1 MFPRFS
7 PPPDVAMTRLFA
19 LVGVVYQSAAAIILI
34 FLLGR
39 VLSPLAYATF
49 SLTLASSQLLS
60 VLMFEWLQLAGVRFL
75 AAAADEDAARLRSS
89 LFGAALLSALVL
101 LVIGGLAA
109 SIVTPISTSVGFVG
123 LALAVAQGATDLHF
137 MVVRVSHRLGAAA
150 FLLILRATLM
160 VGGATAGA
168 WFYGTANA
176 ALLGMLGAQI
186 ASLIAGQLLH
196 PQTLRKVP
204 RPALLDDWGGFAR
217 YGMLAA
223 GASVLHL
230 SVPVSIRFV
239 VVSALGDAAPAVTA
253 GFSMAIDLL
262 QRPFAVLVAAIHTV
276 NYPEVV
282 HQFERG
288 SADDA
293 RASVAHLLDFI
304 ICATLVMLGGLIGF
318 LPDAGQLFVP
328 ASILASFLQTSA
340 GAAFFYF
347 MHCHL
352 QSTLAIA
359 PHLTKSATRLVVV
372 ALCQLLLV
380 LAVAVPTQAI
390 TGAPTYVL
398 ISAIVA
404 TAIVI
409 VLASGPMI
417 RFGAPPRWGLVA
429 ASVAGAVFIGAFS
442 AVPSQTPVWLVVK
455 IVVATAIVALLAW
468 KGRFLEAAGSSRSDV

>member
-1 MFPRFS
+1 
-7 PPPDVAMTRLFA
+7 MTRLFA
-19 LVGVVYQSAAAIILI
+19 LAGVVYQSAAAIILI

-49 SLTLASSQLLS
+49 SLTLAASQLLS

-75 AAAADEDAARLRSS
+75 AAAVRDDAERLRSS
-89 LFGAALLSALVL
+89 LFAAALASALAL
-101 LVIGGLAA
+101 LVIGGLVVSFVPPIAA
-109 SIVTPISTSVGFVG
+109 SVGYVG

-160 VGGATAGA
+160 VGGATAAA
-168 WFYGTANA
+168 WFHGTADA
-176 ALLGMLGAQI
+176 ALLGMLGAQL
-186 ASLIAGQLLH
+186 ASLIAGQWLH
-196 PQTLRKVP
+196 PYALRKVA
-204 RPALLDDWGGFAR
+204 RSDLLRDWGGFAH

-230 SVPVSIRFV
+230 SVPVSMRFV
-239 VVSALGDAAPAVTA
+239 VVSGLGANAPAVTA

-282 HQFERG
+282 HQYERG
-288 SADDA
+288 SAADA
-293 RASVAHLLDFI
+293 RSAVAHLLDFI

-328 ASILASFLQTSA
+328 ASILPGFLQTSA
-340 GAAFFYF
+340 AAACFYF

-359 PHLTKSATRLVVV
+359 PHLTKSAVRLVVV

-390 TGAPTYVL
+390 TGIPTFVL
-398 ISAIVA
+398 TGAILA

-409 VLASGPMI
+409 VLAAGPMI
-417 RFGAPPRWGLVA
+417 RFGATPRWSLVA
-429 ASVAGAVFIGAFS
+429 ASVAGAAIIGAFS
-442 AVPSQTPVWLVVK
+442 AVPSTSAIWLGAK
-455 IVVATAIVALLAW
+455 IVAATAIVALLAW
-468 KGRFLEAAGSSRSDV
+468 RGRFLEAPGTSRADV

>member
-1 MFPRFS
+1 
-7 PPPDVAMTRLFA
+7 MTRLFA

-39 VLSPLAYATF
+39 VLSPLAYAKF

-75 AAAADEDAARLRSS
+75 AAAGEEDAARLRSS
-89 LFGAALLSALVL
+89 LFGAALASAIVL

-109 SIVTPISTSVGFVG
+109 AVVTLISASVGLVG

-160 VGGATAGA
+160 VGGASAGA
-168 WFYGTANA
+168 WLYGTANA
-176 ALLGMLGAQI
+176 ALVGMLAAQI
-186 ASLIAGQLLH
+186 ASLFAGQLLH
-196 PQTLRKVP
+196 PHVLRSVA
-204 RPALLDDWGGFAR
+204 RSALLEDWSGFAR

-239 VVSALGDAAPAVTA
+239 VVSVLGDAAPAVTA

-288 SADDA
+288 SANEA
-293 RASVAHLLDFI
+293 RAAVAHLLDFI
-304 ICATLVMLGGLIGF
+304 MCATLVMLGGLIGF
-318 LPDAGQLFVP
+318 LPDAGHLFVP
-328 ASILASFLQTSA
+328 SSILASFLQTSA
-340 GAAFFYF
+340 AAACFYF

-352 QSTLAIA
+352 QSTLAIV
-359 PHLTKSATRLVVV
+359 PHLTKSAMRLVVV
-372 ALCQLLLV
+372 ALCQVVLV
-380 LAVAVPTQAI
+380 LAVAVPTQAM
-390 TGAPTYVL
+390 TAAPTYVL
-398 ISAIVA
+398 VSAILA
-404 TAIVI
+404 TGVVI
-409 VLASGPMI
+409 VLASGPML
-417 RFGAPPRWGLVA
+417 RFGAAPRWGLVA
-429 ASVAGAVFIGAFS
+429 ASVAAGTFIATFS
-442 AVPSQTPVWLVVK
+442 AISLPSVVWLMLK
-455 IVVATAIVALLAW
+455 IAIAAAIVALLAW
-468 KGRFLEAAGSSRSDV
+468 KGRFLEASGASRSVV

>member
-1 MFPRFS
+1 M
-7 PPPDVAMTRLFA
+7 
-19 LVGVVYQSAAAIILI
+19 
-34 FLLGR
+34 
-39 VLSPLAYATF
+39 
-49 SLTLASSQLLS
+49 LS

-75 AAAADEDAARLRSS
+75 AAAMKEDAARLRSS
-89 LFGAALLSALVL
+89 LFGAALASALVL
-101 LVIGGLAA
+101 LAIGGLAA
-109 SIVTPISTSVGFVG
+109 AVVTPISASVGFTG

-137 MVVRVSHRLGAAA
+137 MVVRVSHRLGTAA

-160 VGGATAGA
+160 IGGATAGA
-168 WFYGTANA
+168 WIYGTANA
-176 ALLGMLGAQI
+176 ALLGMLAAQV

-196 PQTLRKVP
+196 PHALRRVP
-204 RPALLDDWGGFAR
+204 HPALLKDWSDFAR

-288 SADDA
+288 SANDA
-293 RASVAHLLDFI
+293 RAAVAHLLDFI
-304 ICATLVMLGGLIGF
+304 MCATMVMLGGLIGF
-318 LPDAGQLFVP
+318 LPDAGQIFVP
-328 ASILASFLQTSA
+328 PSILASFLQTSA
-340 GAAFFYF
+340 AAACFYF

-352 QSTLAIA
+352 QSTLAIV
-359 PHLTKSATRLVVV
+359 PHLTKSALRLVVV

-390 TGAPTYVL
+390 TAAPTDVL
-398 ISAIVA
+398 IGAILA
-404 TAIVI
+404 TGVVI
-409 VLASGPMI
+409 VLASGPML
-417 RFGAPPRWGLVA
+417 RFGAAPRWGLVA
-429 ASVAGAVFIGAFS
+429 ASVAAAAFIATFS
-442 AVPSQTPVWLVVK
+442 AISSQSVVWLMVK
-455 IVVATAIVALLAW
+455 IVTAAAMVALLAW
-468 KGRFLEAAGSSRSDV
+468 KGRFLEAADTSRPRV

>member
-1 MFPRFS
+1 M
-7 PPPDVAMTRLFA
+7 
-19 LVGVVYQSAAAIILI
+19 
-34 FLLGR
+34 
-39 VLSPLAYATF
+39 
-49 SLTLASSQLLS
+49 
-60 VLMFEWLQLAGVRFL
+60 
-75 AAAADEDAARLRSS
+75 
-89 LFGAALLSALVL
+89 
-101 LVIGGLAA
+101 
-109 SIVTPISTSVGFVG
+109 
-123 LALAVAQGATDLHF
+123 AQGATDLHF

-160 VGGATAGA
+160 VGGAAAGA
-168 WFYGTANA
+168 WLHGTAHA

-196 PQTLRKVP
+196 PHKLQKVT
-204 RPALLDDWGGFAR
+204 RSALLEDWSGFAR

-239 VVSALGDAAPAVTA
+239 VVSALGASAPAVTA

-282 HQFERG
+282 HQYERG
-288 SADDA
+288 SADDS
-293 RASVAHLLDFI
+293 RAAVAHLLDFI

-328 ASILASFLQTSA
+328 APILASFLQTSA
-340 GAAFFYF
+340 AAAGFYF

-398 ISAIVA
+398 VGAIVA
-404 TAIVI
+404 TAFVI
-409 VLASGPMI
+409 VLAAGPMV
-417 RFGAPPRWGLVA
+417 RFGATPRWGLVA
-429 ASVAGAVFIGAFS
+429 ASVAGAAFIGAFS
-442 AVPSQTPVWLVVK
+442 ALPSASAIALVAK
-455 IVVATAIVALLAW
+455 IVAATAIVALLAW
-468 KGRFLEAAGSSRSDV
+468 KGASSRLPAHPDRMCNDSVTPRCSPE

>member
-1 MFPRFS
+1 
-7 PPPDVAMTRLFA
+7 MTRLFA

-39 VLSPLAYATF
+39 VLSPLAYAKF

-75 AAAADEDAARLRSS
+75 AAAMEEDAARLRSS
-89 LFGAALLSALVL
+89 LFAAALASAIVL
-101 LVIGGLAA
+101 LVLGGLAA
-109 SIVTPISTSVGFVG
+109 AVVAPISASVGFVG

-168 WFYGTANA
+168 WIYGTANA
-176 ALLGMLGAQI
+176 ALLGMLSAQL
-186 ASLIAGQLLH
+186 ASLIAGQLMH
-196 PQTLRKVP
+196 PHVLRSVP
-204 RPALLDDWGGFAR
+204 RPALLKDWSGFAR

-288 SADDA
+288 SANAA
-293 RASVAHLLDFI
+293 RAAVAHLLDFI
-304 ICATLVMLGGLIGF
+304 MCATLVMLGGLIGF
-318 LPDAGQLFVP
+318 LPDAGHLFVP
-328 ASILASFLQTSA
+328 SSILASFLQTSA
-340 GAAFFYF
+340 AAACFYF

-352 QSTLAIA
+352 QSTLAIV
-359 PHLTKSATRLVVV
+359 PHLTKSAMRLVVV
-372 ALCQLLLV
+372 ALCQLVLV
-380 LAVAVPTQAI
+380 LAVAVPTQAMAA
-390 TGAPTYVL
+390 APTYVL
-398 ISAIVA
+398 VSAILA
-404 TAIVI
+404 TGIVI
-409 VLASGPMI
+409 VLASGPML
-417 RFGAPPRWGLVA
+417 RFGAAPRWSLVA
-429 ASVAGAVFIGAFS
+429 ASVAAAAFIATFS
-442 AVPSQTPVWLVVK
+442 TISSPSVVWLMLK
-455 IVVATAIVALLAW
+455 IAIAAAIVALLAW
-468 KGRFLEAAGSSRSDV
+468 KGRFLEAAGASRSVV

>member
-1 MFPRFS
+1 
-7 PPPDVAMTRLFA
+7 MTRLFA

-75 AAAADEDAARLRSS
+75 AAAVQDDAARLRTS
-89 LFGAALLSALVL
+89 LFGAALASALTL
-101 LVIGGLAA
+101 LAVGGLAVSIA
-109 SIVTPISTSVGFVG
+109 SPIAASVGFVG

-168 WFYGTANA
+168 WFQGTAQA

-186 ASLIAGQLLH
+186 ASLIAGQVLH
-196 PQTLRKVP
+196 PHKLQKVA
-204 RPALLDDWGGFAR
+204 RPALLEDWSGFAR

-239 VVSALGDAAPAVTA
+239 VVSALGASAPAVTA

-282 HQFERG
+282 HQYERG

-293 RASVAHLLDFI
+293 RAAVAHLLDFI
-304 ICATLVMLGGLIGF
+304 MCATLVMLGGLIGF

-328 ASILASFLQTSA
+328 ASILTSFLQTSA
-340 GAAFFYF
+340 AAACFYF

-380 LAVAVPTQAI
+380 LAVAAPTQAV
-390 TGAPTYVL
+390 TGMPTSVL
-398 ISAIVA
+398 IGATVA

-409 VLASGPMI
+409 VLAAGPML
-417 RFGAPPRWGLVA
+417 RFGATPRWGLVA
-429 ASVAGAVFIGAFS
+429 ASVASAVFIGAFS
-442 AVPSQTPVWLVVK
+442 AVPSISPVWLGAK
-455 IVVATAIVALLAW
+455 IVAATAIVALLGW
-468 KGRFLEAAGSSRSDV
+468 KGRFLEAAGASRSDV

>member
-1 MFPRFS
+1 
-7 PPPDVAMTRLFA
+7 MTRLFA
-19 LVGVVYQSAAAIILI
+19 LAGVVYQSAAAIILI

-39 VLSPLAYATF
+39 ILSPLAYATF

-75 AAAADEDAARLRSS
+75 AAAGQDDAARLRSS
-89 LFGAALLSALVL
+89 LFGAALASAFALLSV
-101 LVIGGLAA
+101 GGLAVSIA
-109 SIVTPISTSVGFVG
+109 SPIAASVGFVG

-168 WFYGTANA
+168 WFHSSAQA

-186 ASLIAGQLLH
+186 ASLIAGQVLH
-196 PQTLRKVP
+196 PHKLPKVACT
-204 RPALLDDWGGFAR
+204 ALLADWSGFAR

-239 VVSALGDAAPAVTA
+239 VVSVLGVSAPNVTA

-282 HQFERG
+282 HQYERG

-293 RASVAHLLDFI
+293 RAAVAHLLDFI

-328 ASILASFLQTSA
+328 APILTSFLQPSA
-340 GAAFFYF
+340 AAACFYF
-347 MHCHL
+347 VHCHL

-372 ALCQLLLV
+372 ALCQLLFV
-380 LAVAVPTQAI
+380 LAVVMPTQAMMG
-390 TGAPTYVL
+390 TPTSVL
-398 ISAIVA
+398 IGAIVA

-409 VLASGPMI
+409 VLAAGPML
-417 RFGAPPRWGLVA
+417 RFGAAPRWGLVA

-442 AVPSQTPVWLVVK
+442 AVPAISPVSLGAK
-455 IVVATAIVALLAW
+455 IVAATAIVALLAW
-468 KGRFLEAAGSSRSDV
+468 KGRFLEAAGAPRSDV

>member
-1 MFPRFS
+1 
-7 PPPDVAMTRLFA
+7 MTRLFA
-19 LVGVVYQSAAAIILI
+19 LAGVVYQSAAAIILI

-49 SLTLASSQLLS
+49 SLTLAASQLLS

-75 AAAADEDAARLRSS
+75 AAAVRDVAERLRSS
-89 LFGAALLSALVL
+89 LFAAALASALAL
-101 LVIGGLAA
+101 LVIGGLVVSFVPPIAA
-109 SIVTPISTSVGFVG
+109 SVGYVG

-160 VGGATAGA
+160 VGGATAAA
-168 WFYGTANA
+168 WFHGTADA
-176 ALLGMLGAQI
+176 ALLGMLGAQR
-186 ASLIAGQLLH
+186 AVLIVGQGLY
-196 PQTLRKVP
+196 PYALRKVA
-204 RPALLDDWGGFAR
+204 RSDLLRDWSGFAH

-230 SVPVSIRFV
+230 SVPVSMRFV
-239 VVSALGDAAPAVTA
+239 VVSGLGANAPAVTA

-282 HQFERG
+282 HQYERG
-288 SADDA
+288 SAADA
-293 RASVAHLLDFI
+293 RSAVAHLLDFI

-328 ASILASFLQTSA
+328 ASILPGFLQTSA
-340 GAAFFYF
+340 AAACFYF

-359 PHLTKSATRLVVV
+359 PHLTKSAVRLVVV

-390 TGAPTYVL
+390 TGIPTFVL
-398 ISAIVA
+398 TGAILA

-409 VLASGPMI
+409 VLAAGPMI
-417 RFGAPPRWGLVA
+417 RFGATPRWSLVA
-429 ASVAGAVFIGAFS
+429 ASVAGAAIIGAFS
-442 AVPSQTPVWLVVK
+442 AVPSTSAIWLGAK
-455 IVVATAIVALLAW
+455 IVAATAIVALLAW
-468 KGRFLEAAGSSRSDV
+468 RGRFLEAPGTSRADV

>member
-1 MFPRFS
+1 
-7 PPPDVAMTRLFA
+7 MTRLLA

-39 VLSPLAYATF
+39 VLSPLAYANF

-75 AAAADEDAARLRSS
+75 AAAVDKDAARLRSS
-89 LFGAALLSALVL
+89 LFGAALVSALAL

-109 SIVTPISTSVGFVG
+109 SIATPVSAGVGIAG

-168 WFYGTANA
+168 WLYGTANA

-186 ASLIAGQLLH
+186 VSLIAGQLLH
-196 PQTLRKVP
+196 PQIPRKVP
-204 RPALLDDWGGFAR
+204 RAALLDDWGGFAR

-239 VVSALGDAAPAVTA
+239 VVSALGEAAPAVTA

-276 NYPEVV
+276 NYPDVV
-282 HQFERG
+282 QRFEHG
-288 SADDA
+288 SRDDS
-293 RASVAHLLDFI
+293 RAAVAHLLDFI
-304 ICATLVMLGGLIGF
+304 MCATLVMLGGLIGF

-328 ASILASFLQTSA
+328 ASILESFLQTSTA
-340 GAAFFYF
+340 AAFFYF
-347 MHCHL
+347 VHCHL

-380 LAVAVPTQAI
+380 LAVAVPTQAM
-390 TGAPTYVL
+390 TGAPTAVL

-404 TAIVI
+404 TAVVI
-409 VLASGPMI
+409 VLASGPML
-417 RFGAPPRWGLVA
+417 RFGAAPRWGLVA
-429 ASVAGAVFIGAFS
+429 ASAAGAACIGAFS
-442 AVPSQTPVWLVVK
+442 AMPSKSAFWLIVK
-455 IVVATAIVALLAW
+455 IVVAAAIVALLAW
-468 KGRFLEAAGSSRSDV
+468 KGRFLDPPVSSRSNV

>member
-1 MFPRFS
+1 
-7 PPPDVAMTRLFA
+7 MTRLFA

-39 VLSPLAYATF
+39 ILSPLAYANF

-60 VLMFEWLQLAGVRFL
+60 VMMFEWLQLAGVRFL
-75 AAAADEDAARLRSS
+75 AAAMQDDAARLRTS
-89 LFGAALLSALVL
+89 LFGAALASALSL
-101 LVIGGLAA
+101 LVIGGLAVSIAPPIA
-109 SIVTPISTSVGFVG
+109 SSIGLVG

-168 WFYGTANA
+168 WLHGTAHA

-196 PQTLRKVP
+196 PQTLQKVM
-204 RPALLDDWGGFAR
+204 RPTLLADWSGFAH

-230 SVPVSIRFV
+230 SVPVAIRFV
-239 VVSALGDAAPAVTA
+239 VVSALGASAPAVTA

-282 HQFERG
+282 HQYERG
-288 SADDA
+288 SADDS
-293 RASVAHLLDFI
+293 RAAVAHLLDFI

-328 ASILASFLQTSA
+328 PSILASFLQTSVAAA
-340 GAAFFYF
+340 GFYF

-372 ALCQLLLV
+372 ALSQLLLV

-398 ISAIVA
+398 VGAIVA

-409 VLASGPMI
+409 ALALGPMV
-417 RFGAPPRWGLVA
+417 RFGATPRWGLIA
-429 ASVAGAVFIGAFS
+429 ASVAGAAFIGAFS
-442 AVPSQTPVWLVVK
+442 AVPSASAIALVAK

-468 KGRFLEAAGSSRSDV
+468 KGRFLEAAGASRSDV